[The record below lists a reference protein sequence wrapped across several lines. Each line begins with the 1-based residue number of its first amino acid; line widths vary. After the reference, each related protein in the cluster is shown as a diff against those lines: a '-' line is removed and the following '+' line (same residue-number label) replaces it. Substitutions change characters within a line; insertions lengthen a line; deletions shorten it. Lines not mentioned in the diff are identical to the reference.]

1 VALIRLK
8 MKMIVI
14 ATSIKL
20 SNFSDGLTCVDSGAE
35 MTFMTIS
42 MVLVRLLSSY
52 LRIQQLGLLES
63 CFDGFQEAKT
73 TKAPKA
79 GI

>member
-1 VALIRLK
+1 MALIRLK

-20 SNFSDGLTCVDSGAE
+20 STFSDGLTCVDSGAE

-63 CFDGFQEAKT
+63 CFDGFQGSKDNESS
-73 TKAPKA
+73 
-79 GI
+79 